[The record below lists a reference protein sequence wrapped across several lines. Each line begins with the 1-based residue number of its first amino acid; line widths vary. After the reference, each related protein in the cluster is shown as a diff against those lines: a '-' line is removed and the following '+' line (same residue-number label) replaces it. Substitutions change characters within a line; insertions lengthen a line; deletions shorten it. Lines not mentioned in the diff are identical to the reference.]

1 MNFLTLQEC
10 LNLFFRENNL
20 VDIIHEN
27 INLLKELDNS
37 IDIVQLSP
45 VLEI

>member
-10 LNLFFRENNL
+10 PNPYLRGNNL
-20 VDIIHEN
+20 VNIINEN

-37 IDIVQLSP
+37 IQI
-45 VLEI
+45 